1 MEDHNLGPMLREL
14 PRESAREEF
23 TSRVLA
29 RLDAREVQEPAM
41 WRRPR
46 LVFAAAA
53 LVAVIASA
61 GVFQAFQYQAGRAEE
76 IRRAE
81 ARRLLH
87 ELRSEH
93 DNLKQEFESL
103 SAPPVVYVGGNEQ
116 VDLVVDLS
124 RVQSASF

>member
-1 MEDHNLGPMLREL
+1 MEDHNLGQMLREL
-14 PRESAREEF
+14 PRESAREGF
-23 TSRVLA
+23 TPRVLA
-29 RLDAREVQEPAM
+29 SLDAPPEAAA

-46 LVFAAAA
+46 LVFATAA

-61 GVFQAFQYQAGRAEE
+61 GVFQVFQYQAGRAEE

-124 RVQSASF
+124 RVQGAHF

>member
-14 PRESAREEF
+14 PSEQAREGF
-23 TSRVLA
+23 TARVLA
-29 RLDAREVQEPAM
+29 KLDTRPETTV
-41 WRRPR
+41 WRQPR

-61 GVFQAFQYQAGRAEE
+61 GVLQYQTGRVKE

-93 DNLKQEFESL
+93 DSLKQEFESL
-103 SAPPVVYVGGNEQ
+103 SASPVVYVGGNDK

-124 RVQSASF
+124 RVQGANF

>member
-1 MEDHNLGPMLREL
+1 MEDHNLEQMLREL
-14 PRESAREEF
+14 PRERAREGF
-23 TSRVLA
+23 TPRVLA
-29 RLDAREVQEPAM
+29 RLDARPEAAG

-53 LVAVIASA
+53 LVAVIAAA
-61 GVFQAFQYQAGRAEE
+61 GVFQVFQYQAGRAEE

-93 DNLKQEFESL
+93 DDLRQEFESL

-124 RVQSASF
+124 RVQSANF